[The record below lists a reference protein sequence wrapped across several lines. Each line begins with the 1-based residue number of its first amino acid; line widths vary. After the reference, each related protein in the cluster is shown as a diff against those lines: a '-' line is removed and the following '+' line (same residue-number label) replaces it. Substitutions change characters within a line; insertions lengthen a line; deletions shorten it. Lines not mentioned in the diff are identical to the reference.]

1 MRKIKVIIDTG
12 FAGGIHE
19 DELEVEDNA
28 TDEEIE
34 EEVQDVVFNYISYSW
49 KEREGVEI
57 VTKESI
63 CLNCIHQFKIGGCTA
78 CSHPDNYDS
87 VGNVLKG
94 RRELIAEYIQNGCPL
109 KETK

>member
-34 EEVQDVVFNYISYSW
+34 EEVQDVVFNYISYRW
-49 KEREGVEI
+49 KESEEENI
-57 VTKESI
+57 
-63 CLNCIHQFKIGGCTA
+63 
-78 CSHPDNYDS
+78 
-87 VGNVLKG
+87 
-94 RRELIAEYIQNGCPL
+94 
-109 KETK
+109 

>member
-1 MRKIKVIIDTG
+1 MS
-12 FAGGIHE
+12 E
-19 DELEVEDNA
+19 
-28 TDEEIE
+28 
-34 EEVQDVVFNYISYSW
+34 
-49 KEREGVEI
+49 
-57 VTKESI
+57 ESI

-94 RRELIAEYIQNGCPL
+94 RRELIAEYMQNGCPL